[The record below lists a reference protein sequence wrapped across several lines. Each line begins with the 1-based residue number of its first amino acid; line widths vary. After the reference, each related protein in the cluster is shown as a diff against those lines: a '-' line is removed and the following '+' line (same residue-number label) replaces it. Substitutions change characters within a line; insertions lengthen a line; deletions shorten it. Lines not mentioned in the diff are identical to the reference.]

1 MLAAVL
7 AALLPLMQAPA
18 PATPPTT
25 PPTTTPPTSTPPT
38 APPTE
43 APKDSAPK
51 PAPKPAT
58 PPAAPQKP
66 APKPPTIVTANDVLH
81 VTPQAGLVRQKF
93 TFFGE
98 EFDCELCL
106 DHTSRNTGMGART
119 EFPEGTAMIFVHPY
133 PTLLNYWMKDC
144 LIDMDMVM
152 VDETGIISALHEGV
166 REKLRTKQE
175 SLRDYEDRLRRYSS
189 YRRAKYVIEFPAG
202 TIARLK
208 PKQGQ
213 RIAIDW
219 KSLDSRAK

>member
-1 MLAAVL
+1 MLAVVL
-7 AALLPLMQAPA
+7 ATLLPLMQAPA

-25 PPTTTPPTSTPPT
+25 PTTP
-38 APPTE
+38 PPTE

-51 PAPKPAT
+51 PAT
-58 PPAAPQKP
+58 PPATQPGAPQKP
-66 APKPPTIVTANDVLH
+66 APKPPTPVTANDVLH
-81 VTPQAGLVRQKF
+81 VTPQTGLARQKF

-106 DHTSRNTGMGART
+106 DQTSRNTGMGART
-119 EFPEGTAMIFVHPY
+119 EFPEGTAMVFVHPN
-133 PTLLNYWMKDC
+133 PMLLNYWMKDC

-152 VDETGIISALHEGV
+152 VDDTGIISALHEGV

-175 SLRDYEDRLRRYSS
+175 SLREYEDRLRRYSS

>member
-1 MLAAVL
+1 MLAVVL
-7 AALLPLMQAPA
+7 ATLLPLMQAPA

-25 PPTTTPPTSTPPT
+25 PTTPPT
-38 APPTE
+38 E
-43 APKDSAPK
+43 
-51 PAPKPAT
+51 APKPAT
-58 PPAAPQKP
+58 PPAAPPATQAGAPQKP
-66 APKPPTIVTANDVLH
+66 APKPPTPVTANDVLH
-81 VTPQAGLVRQKF
+81 VTPQTGLVRQKF

-106 DHTSRNTGMGART
+106 DQTSRNTGMGART
-119 EFPEGTAMIFVHPY
+119 EFPDGTAMIFVHPN

-152 VDETGIISALHEGV
+152 VDDTGIISALHEGV

-175 SLRDYEDRLRRYSS
+175 SLREYEDRLRRYSS

-213 RIAIDW
+213 RISIDW

>member
-1 MLAAVL
+1 M
-7 AALLPLMQAPA
+7 
-18 PATPPTT
+18 
-25 PPTTTPPTSTPPT
+25 
-38 APPTE
+38 
-43 APKDSAPK
+43 
-51 PAPKPAT
+51 
-58 PPAAPQKP
+58 
-66 APKPPTIVTANDVLH
+66 
-81 VTPQAGLVRQKF
+81 RQKF

-106 DHTSRNTGMGART
+106 DQTSRNTGMGART
-119 EFPEGTAMIFVHPY
+119 EFPDGTAMIFVHPN

-152 VDETGIISALHEGV
+152 VDDTGIISALHEGV

-175 SLRDYEDRLRRYSS
+175 SLREYEDRLRRYSS

>member
-1 MLAAVL
+1 MLAVVL
-7 AALLPLMQAPA
+7 ATLLPLMQAPA

-25 PPTTTPPTSTPPT
+25 PPTTS
-38 APPTE
+38 PTE

-51 PAPKPAT
+51 PATPPAT
-58 PPAAPQKP
+58 PTDAPQKP
-66 APKPPTIVTANDVLH
+66 APKPPTLVTANDVLH
-81 VTPQAGLVRQKF
+81 VTPQTGLVRQKF

-106 DHTSRNTGMGART
+106 DQTSRNTGMGART
-119 EFPEGTAMIFVHPY
+119 EFPDGTAMIFVHPN

-152 VDETGIISALHEGV
+152 VDDTGIISALHEGV

-175 SLRDYEDRLRRYSS
+175 SLREYEDRLRRYSS

-219 KSLDSRAK
+219 KSLDARAK

>member
-1 MLAAVL
+1 MLTVVL
-7 AALLPLMQAPA
+7 AALLPLMQGAA
-18 PATPPTT
+18 PATPSAPT
-25 PPTTTPPTSTPPT
+25 PPP
-38 APPTE
+38 AE
-43 APKDSAPK
+43 APKDSGSKPASPPTQQQAPEK

-58 PPAAPQKP
+58 V
-66 APKPPTIVTANDVLH
+66 VTANDVLH
-81 VTPQAGLVRQKF
+81 VTAQEGLPRQKF

-106 DHTSRNTGMGART
+106 DQTSRSAGMGART
-119 EFPEGTAMIFVHPY
+119 EFPEGSAMIFVHPI

-152 VDETGIISALHEGV
+152 VDENGIICALHEGV

-175 SLRDYEDRLRRYSS
+175 SLQQYEDRLRRYSS
-189 YRRAKYVIEFPAG
+189 YRRAKYVLEFPSG

-213 RIAIDW
+213 KIAIDW
-219 KSLDSRAK
+219 KSLDKRAK

>member
-1 MLAAVL
+1 M
-7 AALLPLMQAPA
+7 LLPGHNPFNQLA
-18 PATPPTT
+18 
-25 PPTTTPPTSTPPT
+25 
-38 APPTE
+38 
-43 APKDSAPK
+43 DSGHK
-51 PAPKPAT
+51 
-58 PPAAPQKP
+58 
-66 APKPPTIVTANDVLH
+66 TIRIEWISGELIGIVAREHEVVVERTTANDVLH
-81 VTPQAGLVRQKF
+81 VTPQTGLVRQKF

-106 DHTSRNTGMGART
+106 DQTSRNTGMGART
-119 EFPEGTAMIFVHPY
+119 EFPDGTAMIFVHPN

-152 VDETGIISALHEGV
+152 VDDTGIISALHEGV

-175 SLRDYEDRLRRYSS
+175 SLREYEDRLRRYSS

-219 KSLDSRAK
+219 KSLDARAK

>member
-1 MLAAVL
+1 MLAVVL
-7 AALLPLMQAPA
+7 ATLLPLMQAPA

-25 PPTTTPPTSTPPT
+25 PTTPPT
-38 APPTE
+38 E
-43 APKDSAPK
+43 
-51 PAPKPAT
+51 APKPAT
-58 PPAAPQKP
+58 PPAAPPATQAGAPQNP
-66 APKPPTIVTANDVLH
+66 APKPPTPVTANDVLH
-81 VTPQAGLVRQKF
+81 VTPQTGLARQKF

-106 DHTSRNTGMGART
+106 DQTSRNTGMGART
-119 EFPEGTAMIFVHPY
+119 EFPDGTAMIFVHPN

-152 VDETGIISALHEGV
+152 VDDTGIISALHEGV

-175 SLRDYEDRLRRYSS
+175 SLREYEDRLRRYSS

>member
-1 MLAAVL
+1 M
-7 AALLPLMQAPA
+7 
-18 PATPPTT
+18 
-25 PPTTTPPTSTPPT
+25 
-38 APPTE
+38 
-43 APKDSAPK
+43 
-51 PAPKPAT
+51 
-58 PPAAPQKP
+58 
-66 APKPPTIVTANDVLH
+66 H
-81 VTPQAGLVRQKF
+81 VTPQTGLVRQKF

-106 DHTSRNTGMGART
+106 DQTSRNTGMGART
-119 EFPEGTAMIFVHPY
+119 EFPDGTAMIFVHPN

-152 VDETGIISALHEGV
+152 VDDTGIISALHEGV

-175 SLRDYEDRLRRYSS
+175 SLREYEDRLRRYSS

-219 KSLDSRAK
+219 KSLDARAK